1 MCVFF
6 IIILLLFL
14 LFTGLI
20 SSVLWRDRRSGP
32 PEYYFMLLVVWN
44 RRLRISLMIWLE
56 CSHELYN
63 QCSIDRCERNQS
75 ISVCGRKPKRHQ
87 ERCDYRRKS
96 QRDTEASCGPSVHG
110 FSFHF
115 FFPFFFSVC
124 LLFGLVPWKASTQI
138 SAHDIPCV
146 NGQCWYS
153 AAAPVTV
160 NISIPKT
167 IQEIFT
173 YRMIVSNSN

>member
-1 MCVFF
+1 MFPCDVRFF
-6 IIILLLFL
+6 FIIIILLLFL

-44 RRLRISLMIWLE
+44 RRLRISLMIWVE

-87 ERCDYRRKS
+87 ERCDYRRRS

-115 FFPFFFSVC
+115 FLPFFFRVFSCLVSYHGKLERKLALTTYHVSAMDSV
-124 LLFGLVPWKASTQI
+124 
-138 SAHDIPCV
+138 DI
-146 NGQCWYS
+146 QLRH
-153 AAAPVTV
+153 
-160 NISIPKT
+160 
-167 IQEIFT
+167 Q
-173 YRMIVSNSN
+173 